1 MSFYA
6 TENLQSRFTG
16 SHSMDTKDLRWLQGR
31 DYYDFWENEDRRDDF
46 EEPWNWAFPTV
57 LEDLGDY
64 EEPWDDI
71 RRRERM
77 AEAIY
82 DC

>member
-1 MSFYA
+1 
-6 TENLQSRFTG
+6 
-16 SHSMDTKDLRWLQGR
+16 MDPNELRQFPES

-57 LEDLGDY
+57 LQDLGDY

-71 RRRERM
+71 GRRERM

-82 DC
+82 EC

>member
-1 MSFYA
+1 
-6 TENLQSRFTG
+6 
-16 SHSMDTKDLRWLQGR
+16 MDPNELRQFSEP

-57 LEDLGDY
+57 FEDSGDY
-64 EEPWDDI
+64 EESGDDI

-77 AEAIY
+77 AEAMY
-82 DC
+82 EC